1 MTALE
6 DGHQR
11 STGAWQRTGR
21 LGRFGQQLPLITGNV
36 VLVLEGVPAFNLLV
50 LVLQT
55 FIPVFQALPLS
66 RDAELTATWK
76 KGRRRDIISEMTP
89 IFHRTPSV
97 GTEPTFRAFLS
108 TSWISN
114 VAETTGAALPAQ
126 KTPWDAGVQR
136 GYCI

>member
-11 STGAWQRTGR
+11 STGAWQRMGR

-50 LVLQT
+50 LVLQA

-66 RDAELTATWK
+66 RDAELTAAWK
-76 KGRRRDIISEMTP
+76 KGRRGDTVFKDGADGPKITST
-89 IFHRTPSV
+89 
-97 GTEPTFRAFLS
+97 GTDPVFAAFLS
-108 TSWISN
+108 TSWI
-114 VAETTGAALPAQ
+114 
-126 KTPWDAGVQR
+126 
-136 GYCI
+136 